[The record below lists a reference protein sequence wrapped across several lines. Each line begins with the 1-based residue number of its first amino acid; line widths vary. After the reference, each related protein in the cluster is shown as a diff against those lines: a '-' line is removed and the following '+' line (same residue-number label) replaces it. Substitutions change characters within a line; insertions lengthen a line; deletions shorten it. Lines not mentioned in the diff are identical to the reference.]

1 MKITLFLL
9 FLICTTAALGQ
20 TANVLQGPN
29 VQQQPV
35 QFIDHPLHASQH
47 DLAQPQNIL
56 EHSDYA
62 YAQGE
67 QPLWQF
73 GVAYEPVPLGDVA
86 RAYRKQRAARK
97 AQITLEK

>member
-1 MKITLFLL
+1 MKTMLFVL
-9 FLICTTAALGQ
+9 FLICATAALGQ
-20 TANVLQGPN
+20 TAPILQSPT
-29 VQQQPV
+29 QQQPL
-35 QFIDHPLHASQH
+35 QFVDHPLHASQH

-86 RAYRKQRAARK
+86 RAYRKQRTARK
-97 AQITLEK
+97 AQVTLEK

>member
-9 FLICTTAALGQ
+9 FLICATAALGQ
-20 TANVLQGPN
+20 ATILQGP
-29 VQQQPV
+29 VQQPV
-35 QFIDHPLHASQH
+35 QFVDHPLHASQH

-67 QPLWQF
+67 QPLWEF

-86 RAYRKQRAARK
+86 RAYRKQRAAKK
-97 AQITLEK
+97 AQFILEK

>member
-9 FLICTTAALGQ
+9 LLICATAALGQ
-20 TANVLQGPN
+20 TATVLQGP
-29 VQQQPV
+29 VQQQPL
-35 QFIDHPLHASQH
+35 QFVDHPLHASQH

-73 GVAYEPVPLGDVA
+73 GVAHEPVPLGDVA
-86 RAYRKQRAARK
+86 RAYRKQRAAKK
-97 AQITLEK
+97 AQVVLVK